1 MLTKEDLQ
9 AIREVVSEEVTTQTE
24 AVVTRQVNMIIEN
37 VVTPQLK
44 MLAEGQKTMMEKLA
58 PKNRIEELEEE
69 VEFLKSVIRMHSKEI
84 AELKKAQ

>member
-9 AIREVVSEEVTTQTE
+9 AIREAVSEEVAAQAET
-24 AVVTRQVNMIIEN
+24 VVARQVNMIVEN
-37 VVTPQLK
+37 VVTPQLS
-44 MLAEGQKTMMEKLA
+44 MLAEGQKTIMDKLA
-58 PKNRIEELEEE
+58 PKSRIEELEEE